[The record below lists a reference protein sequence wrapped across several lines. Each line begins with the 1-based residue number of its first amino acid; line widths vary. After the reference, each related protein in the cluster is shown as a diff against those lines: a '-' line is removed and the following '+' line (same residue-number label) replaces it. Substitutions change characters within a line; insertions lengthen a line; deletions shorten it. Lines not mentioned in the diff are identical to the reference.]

1 MCPRTARQLKYG
13 APRRSL
19 IFNFPFS
26 ILHWANKK
34 TSPSKERSFY
44 LRLRHHH
51 AAFKLGAAL
60 DVLHDGIE
68 LVEIERLCTVAEGV
82 CRDRYAPR

>member
-1 MCPRTARQLKYG
+1 MNVSAHSATIKI
-13 APRRSL
+13 RRSAPFL
-19 IFNFPFS
+19 NFQFSILNSPFS
-26 ILHWANKK
+26 IANKK
-34 TSPSKERSFY
+34 TSPYLERSFY

-68 LVEIERLCTVAEGV
+68 LVEVE
-82 CRDRYAPR
+82 